1 LRANSLAIKNT
12 MMESRGLKRLY
23 LYMRRADRRR
33 VLLLLASSF
42 LVLVVVG
49 LIGFLFIQDLA
60 LSGQI
65 FPGITIDGKA
75 VGGMSKTEATD
86 LIKRTVAAPLMAS
99 MVLVNEDHEYKL
111 DLKSINLSV
120 DVAAM
125 VDKAYA
131 EGKHQNFIS
140 RMFRRFGNKPIHR
153 NVPVI
158 FKYDAAKLNSFI
170 ARIAGN
176 VDVSARS
183 SSLDMSTGTPVV
195 SSSKYGLRVVR
206 DGTRDAI
213 VAALPSGNRRIPLLV
228 ESVKPRV
235 TEEDIGYIIVVRQS
249 EHKLYLYKAGKFV
262 DAFAC
267 AVGTPEYPT
276 PTGQFSIVK
285 KEKDPTWYPPKSD
298 WAKDKK
304 PIPPGPGNPLGPY
317 WMAIGDG
324 VGIHSTPDEKS
335 LGYSASH
342 GCIRLSEWS
351 AQYIFNRVSK
361 GTPVYI
367 YP

>member
-1 LRANSLAIKNT
+1 MRANSLAIKNT

-111 DLKSINLSV
+111 ELRSIDLSV

-195 SSSKYGLRVVR
+195 NSSKYGLRVVR